1 MSLLADPQAVM
12 KRLAEIENDL
22 AIRQNLYEDVAGKWF
37 LAQRDIKKAWAT
49 ALLGS
54 DAATVAEKRAEA
66 DLAAAT
72 CPGSELE
79 GEFVALKAAVG
90 VLETR
95 ATIGMSVLKA
105 QGRS

>member
-1 MSLLADPQAVM
+1 MD
-12 KRLAEIENDL
+12 RLAEIENDL

-37 LAQRDIKKAWAT
+37 LAQRDIKRVWAT

-54 DAATVAEKRAEA
+54 EAGTVTEKKAEA

-72 CPGSELE
+72 APGAELE
-79 GEFVALKAAVG
+79 CEYVALKAAIS
-90 VLETR
+90 VLEVR
-95 ATIGMSVLKA
+95 ATVGMSILKA